1 MSKSSR
7 SEAVI
12 LKELEQT
19 MENVVKHEEELK
31 KARETLKSLKK
42 QLTSKEKE
50 LTLQNQEVKEQFDL
64 LEN

>member
-7 SEAVI
+7 SEAVV

-31 KARETLKSLKK
+31 KAIETRKSLKK
-42 QLTSKEKE
+42 TV
-50 LTLQNQEVKEQFDL
+50 NI
-64 LEN
+64 